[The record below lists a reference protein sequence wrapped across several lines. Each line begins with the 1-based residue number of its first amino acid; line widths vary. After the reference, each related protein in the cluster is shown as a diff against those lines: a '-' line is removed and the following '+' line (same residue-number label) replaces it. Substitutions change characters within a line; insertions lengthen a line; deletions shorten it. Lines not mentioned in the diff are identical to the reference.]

1 MSAAELTERAPLAG
15 AERTL
20 HGWGRT
26 ASSRCRVIAPHGIED
41 VLQALASRSQSASAS
56 GVIARGAGRSYG
68 DAAQN
73 DGGAVLDMTSL
84 DRIVSIDSE
93 RGLVT
98 AEAGATVAQLMAQL
112 SAHGLTLPVVPGT
125 RHVTLAGAIA
135 SDIHG
140 KNHHRDGALARH
152 VRSLTL
158 CTPADGEVEVTPEDD
173 PDLFYAT
180 LGGMGLTGVIVQAT
194 LRAEPLACPWVAADV
209 DRTEGLAQ
217 TLELMGA
224 SERHR
229 YSVAWLDLLADGP
242 RMGRAI
248 VSRADPL
255 AAEMAPPPR
264 RLRRA
269 SGGPHPSETFSP
281 KPALEVPHG
290 FPAALL
296 RPASMRTFNALRW
309 RATPR
314 RERGRALALA
324 PYFFPLDALGE
335 WNRLY
340 GPAGLIQYQFVI
352 PTGQER
358 ALERCFQLMRA
369 RRLPV
374 YLAVFKRFGPAFGG
388 PLSFPLEGWTLA
400 IDLPAAAPGLRA
412 ALDELD
418 ELIAGCGG
426 RVYLTKDIRL
436 RREALTAMYP
446 QLDRF
451 HSQRARVDPEG
462 ILRSDLGRRLG
473 LCGVAR

>member
-224 SERHR
+224 
-229 YSVAWLDLLADGP
+229 
-242 RMGRAI
+242 
-248 VSRADPL
+248 
-255 AAEMAPPPR
+255 
-264 RLRRA
+264 
-269 SGGPHPSETFSP
+269 
-281 KPALEVPHG
+281 
-290 FPAALL
+290 
-296 RPASMRTFNALRW
+296 
-309 RATPR
+309 
-314 RERGRALALA
+314 
-324 PYFFPLDALGE
+324 
-335 WNRLY
+335 
-340 GPAGLIQYQFVI
+340 
-352 PTGQER
+352 
-358 ALERCFQLMRA
+358 
-369 RRLPV
+369 
-374 YLAVFKRFGPAFGG
+374 
-388 PLSFPLEGWTLA
+388 
-400 IDLPAAAPGLRA
+400 
-412 ALDELD
+412 
-418 ELIAGCGG
+418 
-426 RVYLTKDIRL
+426 
-436 RREALTAMYP
+436 
-446 QLDRF
+446 
-451 HSQRARVDPEG
+451 
-462 ILRSDLGRRLG
+462 
-473 LCGVAR
+473 